1 MRQLYA
7 YLLVG
12 TISFSFG
19 IQTALAEEQ
28 FKVVSSNVSQYK
40 PNQTFKAGDKI
51 TLKEGQKIMLK
62 HNGDKRWIKGP
73 FSGILETFKELFGVG
88 RGEIIDPWHVNV
100 LEGENFCYFPSK
112 PVMLERS
119 TENAQQAMTL
129 GLKERRANELF
140 ELNWP
145 AKETKLEWPQA
156 LPIADGKRYKVKF
169 GDKLT
174 YITFHQLDEKLMSAK
189 TNLALAMMDKG
200 CKRQADLL
208 TFVD

>member
-7 YLLVG
+7 YLVVG

-19 IQTALAEEQ
+19 IQTAFAEEQ

-40 PNQTFKAGDKI
+40 PNQILKSKDNINLEGEQEIVLEYDKD
-51 TLKEGQKIMLK
+51 QRKIE
-62 HNGDKRWIKGP
+62 N
-73 FSGILETFKELFGVG
+73 FSGLVGALKKLFGVG
-88 RGEIIDPWHVNV
+88 RTEVTEIWHVNV
-100 LEGENFCYFPSK
+100 IKGENFCYFSDK
-112 PVMLERS
+112 PVMLGRS

-145 AKETKLEWPQA
+145 AKETKLQWPQA

>member
-7 YLLVG
+7 YLVVG
-12 TISFSFG
+12 TISFG
-19 IQTALAEEQ
+19 IQTAFAEEQ

-40 PNQTFKAGDKI
+40 PNQILKSKDNINLEGEQEIVLEYDKD
-51 TLKEGQKIMLK
+51 QRKIE
-62 HNGDKRWIKGP
+62 N
-73 FSGILETFKELFGVG
+73 FSGLVGALKKLFGVG
-88 RGEIIDPWHVNV
+88 RTEVTEIWHVNV
-100 LEGENFCYFPSK
+100 IKGENFCYFSDK
-112 PVMLERS
+112 PVMLGRS

-145 AKETKLEWPQA
+145 AKETKLQWPQA